1 MKWFPLLP
9 VLIAALPLLGACSS
23 SPTPPGET
31 GVCYQYI
38 MPKGGK
44 AHFNVLTRNVPN
56 LETCAANLEAM
67 RIHFITLG
75 SSNTDIVGAY
85 QSKFLFLQSEGVFT
99 SDTLDGPAYLALVR
113 TGDGRLAMPGAVQQ
127 PRN

>member
-1 MKWFPLLP
+1 MKPL
-9 VLIAALPLLGACSS
+9 VLLAALAAAIPLSGCDS
-23 SPTPPGET
+23 SPTPPAEA

-75 SSNTDIVGAY
+75 GSHTDIVGAY

-127 PRN
+127 QQTN